1 MQMRT
6 KVKGLVC
13 PAQESDSL
21 PDLEKRKQTQSI
33 YVGGQAD
40 KTWQL
45 MDMRRW
51 KTRKNGRIKN
61 NLYSFKLGQLS
72 KQ

>member
-1 MQMRT
+1 MQVRT

-21 PDLEKRKQTQSI
+21 PDSEKRKQTQSI

-40 KTWQL
+40 KPWQL
-45 MDMRRW
+45 MGCEEVENKAEW
-51 KTRKNGRIKN
+51 KHKE
-61 NLYSFKLGQLS
+61 
-72 KQ
+72 